1 MDEKWLKLAEYC
13 KGVSKL
19 CQALAESIESQP
31 NTKKKAEKKEEQPIT
46 LEVLS
51 VLAKKKAAESKS
63 TEVKAV
69 ITECGV
75 KKLSDVPQ
83 EFYTEV
89 FKKLEAI

>member
-1 MDEKWLKLAEYC
+1 MEEKWLKLAEQFR
-13 KGVSKL
+13 GMAQL
-19 CQALAESIESQP
+19 CQAFAESVESQP
-31 NTKKKAEKKEEQPIT
+31 NTKKKEEQPIT

-51 VLAKKKAAESKS
+51 TMAKKKAAEGKS

-89 FKKLEAI
+89 FKKLEEI